1 MCFNFNLFCSV
12 YQAQEDW
19 VVQCIMPQWLVLLL
33 DLQAS
38 TLTALVALATA
49 TQTSLALPLPQMMKY
64 DPSLAARQVD
74 TFQQLCCLLY
84 FSINIIDTSS
94 QFTYISK
101 CILLVLLRHVL
112 IAPAGCD
119 LLYSLLCINSSL
131 TLCMH
136 QIADLADQHFPML
149 QVNLQLTSK
158 TNFSWNILCT

>member
-1 MCFNFNLFCSV
+1 
-12 YQAQEDW
+12 
-19 VVQCIMPQWLVLLL
+19 MPQWLVLLL

-64 DPSLAARQVD
+64 APSLAARQAD
-74 TFQQLCCLLY
+74 TFQQLCWLLY
-84 FSINIIDTSS
+84 FSINYYRHIAIVHLHIKVYFISAVETCFDCSS
-94 QFTYISK
+94 WMTY
-101 CILLVLLRHVL
+101 CIH
-112 IAPAGCD
+112 
-119 LLYSLLCINSSL
+119 YYECIYSSL